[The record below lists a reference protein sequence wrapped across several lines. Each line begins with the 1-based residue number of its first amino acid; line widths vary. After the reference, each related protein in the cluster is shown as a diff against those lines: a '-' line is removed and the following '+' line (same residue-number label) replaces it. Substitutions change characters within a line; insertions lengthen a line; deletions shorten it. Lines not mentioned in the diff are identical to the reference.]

1 MDTAQKTRYGKIGNQ
16 FDISRA
22 SEDDTFTIALATK
35 NRVRKTAAF
44 RLVYEE
50 FRGGTIGVV
59 RWIVLGL
66 CVSALAVLAAAE
78 WPRLQSHLG
87 FGRYGAF
94 VSRKARR
101 RRRRRSHLV
110 LVETED
116 LSDFDE
122 DREAFAESVARD
134 LERLPTIDDR
144 D

>member
-94 VSRKARR
+94 VSRKA
-101 RRRRRSHLV
+101 
-110 LVETED
+110 